1 MKDPATICFSN
12 VVIKQQVEAW
22 AEGLEFDPQEQILM
36 LLEIGDAPLFRPIMG
51 ENANVSGVSLRK

>member
-36 LLEIGDAPLFRPIMG
+36 LLGI
-51 ENANVSGVSLRK
+51 